1 MIQESIPK
9 FDLPVDFIVDDNI
22 TGAILNLYGKFPC
35 KIKAAIFALCC
46 GGTIRAT
53 INLKEYTIS
62 QQEFIVLIPGSF
74 IQIHEVSDDARVCFA
89 GFSSQFLTHVHFWKN
104 MAEHFMALLNNPV
117 IQLPGGV
124 PSIYQDAF
132 SLLTRA
138 GGTEEII
145 LTPDIMKSVM
155 DIFLQSISRMYTK
168 STLRKSQSPSRDYE
182 ILSEFMQLAFE
193 NYMTE
198 HKITFYARAA
208 GLTLSHFCSS
218 ISKASGMTAQEII
231 MRLIIM
237 DAKAQLKGSDMRVNK
252 IAASLGFQN
261 PTTFNRYFREY
272 VGMTPEEYRNS

>member
-9 FDLPVDFIVDDNI
+9 FDLPVDFIVDNNI

-53 INLKEYTIS
+53 INLTEYTIKAH
-62 QQEFIVLIPGSF
+62 EFIVLIPSSF
-74 IQIHEVSDDARVCFA
+74 IQIHEVSDNARVCFA

-104 MAEHFMALLNNPV
+104 MAEHFIALLSNPV
-117 IQLPGGV
+117 IPLPE
-124 PSIYQDAF
+124 SITSVYQDAF

-138 GGTEEII
+138 GGNEESI
-145 LTPDIMKSVM
+145 LTPGIMKSVM
-155 DIFLQSISRMYTK
+155 DIFLQSISGMYSQYRQQK
-168 STLRKSQSPSRDYE
+168 STVQTREHEVLC
-182 ILSEFMQLAFE
+182 EFMQLAFE

-208 GLTLSHFCSS
+208 GLTLSHFCST